1 MLNGAMFWI
10 NKAGYVRI
18 K

>member
-1 MLNGAMFWI
+1 LHLI

-18 K
+18 T